1 MSDTPRSRDDEPAK
15 ATFEVESDRAR
26 GMVSVRGDLDLAHCG
41 DLRLAIAAVEEKWPA
56 ILVVDL
62 REVVHIDSTGLRVI
76 LDASTRADAAGRRLV
91 VVVEP
96 GGPVGKVLELTLV
109 TDRIEVVGDL
119 AAAKG

>member
-1 MSDTPRSRDDEPAK
+1 MGS
-15 ATFEVESDRAR
+15 FEVASDRAR
-26 GMVSVRGDLDLAHCG
+26 GIVTVRGDLDLAHCD
-41 DLRLAIAAVEEKWPA
+41 DLAQAIVAVEEARPA

-76 LDASTRADAAGRRLV
+76 LDASTRAEAQGRRLV

-109 TDRIEVVGDL
+109 TDRIDVVADP
-119 AAAKG
+119 AAAQG

>member
-1 MSDTPRSRDDEPAK
+1 MADEGYERTP
-15 ATFEVESDRAR
+15 FEVGSDPAR
-26 GMVSVRGDLDLAHCG
+26 GIVTVRGDLDLAHCD
-41 DLRLAIAAVEEKWPA
+41 DLRLALLAVEEARPA
-56 ILVVDL
+56 ILVADL

-76 LDASTRADAAGRRLV
+76 LDASTRAEAEGRRLV

-119 AAAKG
+119 AAAQG

>member
-1 MSDTPRSRDDEPAK
+1 VVSDPYRRA
-15 ATFEVESDRAR
+15 FEVTSNRDR
-26 GMVSVRGDLDLAHCG
+26 GLVSVRGDLDLAHSG
-41 DLRLAIAAVEEKWPA
+41 ELKLAIEAVEESRPE

-76 LDASTRADAAGRRLV
+76 LDASTHAAADGRRLV
-91 VVVEP
+91 LVVEP

-119 AAAKG
+119 AAVET

>member
-1 MSDTPRSRDDEPAK
+1 MGS
-15 ATFEVESDRAR
+15 FEVTSDRDR
-26 GMVSVRGDLDLAHCG
+26 GSVTVRGDLDLAHCG
-41 DLRLAIAAVEEKWPA
+41 DLRLAILAVEETKPP

-76 LDASTRADAAGRRLV
+76 LDASTRATAEGRRVV

-109 TDRIEVVGDL
+109 TDRIEVVGDP
-119 AAAKG
+119 AAARQG

>member
-1 MSDTPRSRDDEPAK
+1 MEAFGVST
-15 ATFEVESDRAR
+15 DRAR
-26 GMVSVRGDLDLAHCG
+26 GVVTVRGDLDLAHCD
-41 DLRLAIAAVEEKWPA
+41 DLRVAIVAVEEAHPP

-76 LDASTRADAAGRRLV
+76 LDASTRADAEGRRVV

-109 TDRIEVVGDL
+109 TDRIEVVADP
-119 AAAKG
+119 AAAQG

>member
-1 MSDTPRSRDDEPAK
+1 MGD
-15 ATFEVESDRAR
+15 FEVTTDRAR
-26 GMVSVRGDLDLAHCG
+26 GIVTVRGDLDLAHCE
-41 DLRLAIAAVEEKWPA
+41 DLRLAIVAVEEAAPPV
-56 ILVVDL
+56 LVVDL

-76 LDASTRADAAGRRLV
+76 LDASTRAEAGGRRLV

-119 AAAKG
+119 AAPQG

>member
-1 MSDTPRSRDDEPAK
+1 VSDEGQDQGS
-15 ATFEVESDRAR
+15 FEVAGDPAR
-26 GMVSVRGDLDLAHCG
+26 GMVTVRGDLDLAHTE
-41 DLRLAIAAVEEKWPA
+41 DLRLAIVAVEEARPA
-56 ILVVDL
+56 ILVCDL

-76 LDASTRADAAGRRLV
+76 LDAATRAEAQGRRMV

-119 AAAKG
+119 TAAQG

>member
-1 MSDTPRSRDDEPAK
+1 VGNQEREMGSFEVSSDRSRGIV
-15 ATFEVESDRAR
+15 T
-26 GMVSVRGDLDLAHCG
+26 VRGDLDLAHCA
-41 DLRLAIAAVEEKWPA
+41 DLGLAILAVEENRPA

-62 REVVHIDSTGLRVI
+62 RQVVHIDSTGLRVI
-76 LDASTRADAAGRRLV
+76 LDAATRAEAQGRRLV

-119 AAAKG
+119 TAAKG

>member
-1 MSDTPRSRDDEPAK
+1 MADEGSERTP
-15 ATFEVESDRAR
+15 FEVGSDPAR
-26 GMVSVRGDLDLAHCG
+26 GIVTVRGDLDLAHCD
-41 DLRLAIAAVEEKWPA
+41 DLRLALLAVEEARPA
-56 ILVVDL
+56 ILVADL

-76 LDASTRADAAGRRLV
+76 LDASTRAEAEGRRLI

-119 AAAKG
+119 AAAQG

>member
-1 MSDTPRSRDDEPAK
+1 MSETIPPERTP
-15 ATFEVESDRAR
+15 FEVGSDPAR
-26 GMVSVRGDLDLAHCG
+26 GIVTVRGDLDLAHTE
-41 DLRLAIAAVEEKWPA
+41 DLRLALLAVEEGRPA
-56 ILVVDL
+56 ILVADL

-76 LDASTRADAAGRRLV
+76 LDASTRAEAQGRRLV

-119 AAAKG
+119 AAAQG